1 VILIECPNCG
11 PRVSGEYSFLG
22 ENTEQPAAGA
32 QDIAAWRRYLYFSA
46 NSPSWTQERW
56 IHSHGCN
63 QVVDIRRH
71 RTTNACEGSRPAAT
85 SGSVNAL

>member
-22 ENTEQPAAGA
+22 DITEQPPTEPH
-32 QDIAAWRRYLYFSA
+32 DIEAWRRYLYFSE
-46 NSPSWTQERW
+46 NSPSWTHERW

-63 QVVDIRRH
+63 AVIELRRH
-71 RTTNACEGSRPAAT
+71 RTSNACPEAGVAPTSR
-85 SGSVNAL
+85 SVSAR